1 MIASL
6 GQWVIKNLMMRS
18 EAEDVK
24 VSAVLQHKK
33 VVFLGRL
40 FFLSLRLRAE
50 RNIETVISRTRLTI
64 ADLQVR

>member
-1 MIASL
+1 
-6 GQWVIKNLMMRS
+6 MMRS

-33 VVFLGRL
+33 VVFIGRL

-50 RNIETVISRTRLTI
+50 SNRETVISRTRITV